1 MTFSALMK
9 RAAIAAA
16 LLLVGSGLAAAPAS
30 AYADS
35 GAGGASPTAS
45 ARAASYCYSYENIT
59 PGNGAWYKIP
69 RAGNTYNCILESGN
83 NSVAVTVLQQT
94 LNRCYGR
101 GIAEDGAFGPA
112 TYNALMYAQS
122 VEGIGVDG
130 VYGPTTRSHIKW
142 WGGGSICT
150 RGSQLG
156 L

>member
-1 MTFSALMK
+1 MTFSVSLK
-9 RAAIAAA
+9 RAAITAA
-16 LLLVGSGLAAAPAS
+16 LVLLGSGLAAAPAS
-30 AYADS
+30 AYASTSS
-35 GAGGASPTAS
+35 GDESTAVS
-45 ARAASYCYSYENIT
+45 ARAASYCSSYENII

-69 RAGNTYNCILESGN
+69 RAGNTFNCILESGN

-101 GIAEDGAFGPA
+101 SLAEDGAFGPA

-130 VYGPTTRSHIKW
+130 VYGPTTRSHLKW